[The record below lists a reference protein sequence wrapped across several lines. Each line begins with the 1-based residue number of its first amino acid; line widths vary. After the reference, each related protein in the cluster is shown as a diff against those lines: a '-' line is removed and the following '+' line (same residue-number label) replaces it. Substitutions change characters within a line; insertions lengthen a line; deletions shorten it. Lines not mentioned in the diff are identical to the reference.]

1 MSGLSRQDYMNNAIP
16 NAPIKIFATRNVIDS
31 CKNELKEILSELKR
45 VKQYEELDASYRHEL
60 KMITE
65 IIESAI
71 QEKSL

>member
-1 MSGLSRQDYMNNAIP
+1 MSGLSRQDYMNNAIL

>member
-1 MSGLSRQDYMNNAIP
+1 MSGLSRQDYMNNAIL

-65 IIESAI
+65 IIESAL

>member
-1 MSGLSRQDYMNNAIP
+1 MNNAIL